1 MELKE
6 KRADEILQQYVVLQ
20 RQKGVAVKL
29 MEPGGKR
36 IFGYSASFIA
46 RYSVAVAASIVL
58 GLFILLD
65 QPQKVYGYINEVPV
79 TDKVQAMELSREMF
93 DDLALGLAPAEDALE
108 NLLKL

>member
-36 IFGYSASFIA
+36 IFGYS
-46 RYSVAVAASIVL
+46 
-58 GLFILLD
+58 
-65 QPQKVYGYINEVPV
+65 
-79 TDKVQAMELSREMF
+79 
-93 DDLALGLAPAEDALE
+93 DA
-108 NLLKL
+108 